1 MSALDYEELVR
12 ELFPRLTGGIRWG
25 LERTRALLSAVG
37 DPHTAYATIHVGG
50 TNGKGS
56 VAATIAGILHAAGHR
71 TGLYSSPHLTT
82 FRERIR
88 IDGTPI
94 EEAALLAAAER
105 LWPHIRATEPS
116 FFEATT
122 AIGFLA
128 LADAG
133 VDVAVIE
140 VGLGGRLDATN
151 VIAPVLSVLTNVSLD
166 HVQLLGNTVEE
177 VAREKAGIIKPAT
190 PVITAETDP
199 VVLEIFRA
207 RAQELGTTLDVMPES
222 EPQDVEVTAAGTVLT
237 AATEHYGAVRLR
249 TPLIGAHQA
258 RNVALAVRA
267 VDRLED
273 RLRPDAAAIVE
284 GTAAVDWPG
293 RLQLVQSAD
302 TTWLYDVAHNEAGV
316 HVLVEALG
324 RLALP
329 RPLVLLVGVLGDKN
343 WRAMLGP
350 LQAVADTVVLTVPP
364 TAPPERAWA
373 PHEVA
378 AAVPA
383 PNTQVVEDFTAAL
396 ETAWRAARGG
406 TVVVTGSFHTVG
418 DAMIALRHAEWG
430 ADASLPPPSFVV

>member
-207 RAQELGTTLDVMPES
+207 RTQELGTTLDVMPES

-237 AATEHYGAVRLR
+237 AATEHYGAARRSSARTRHAMSPSPSARSTGLR
-249 TPLIGAHQA
+249 TVFGPTRPRLSRA
-258 RNVALAVRA
+258 RRRSTGRA
-267 VDRLED
+267 GCSSCRA
-273 RLRPDAAAIVE
+273 RIRRGSTTSHTTRPACTSWSRRWA
-284 GTAAVDWPG
+284 GSRCPG
-293 RLQLVQSAD
+293 RSCCWWACSV
-302 TTWLYDVAHNEAGV
+302 TRTG
-316 HVLVEALG
+316 G
-324 RLALP
+324 RC
-329 RPLVLLVGVLGDKN
+329 
-343 WRAMLGP
+343 
-350 LQAVADTVVLTVPP
+350 
-364 TAPPERAWA
+364 
-373 PHEVA
+373 
-378 AAVPA
+378 
-383 PNTQVVEDFTAAL
+383 
-396 ETAWRAARGG
+396 
-406 TVVVTGSFHTVG
+406 
-418 DAMIALRHAEWG
+418 WG
-430 ADASLPPPSFVV
+430 RCRRSRISSC

>member
-1 MSALDYEELVR
+1 LSALDYEELVR

-177 VAREKAGIIKPAT
+177 VAREKAGIIKPGT
-190 PVITAETDP
+190 PALTAETDLL
-199 VVLEIFRA
+199 VLEIFRA
-207 RAQELGTTLDVMPES
+207 RTARATLRAWCAPMS
-222 EPQDVEVTAAGTVLT
+222 G
-237 AATEHYGAVRLR
+237 VRSR
-249 TPLIGAHQA
+249 
-258 RNVALAVRA
+258 
-267 VDRLED
+267 
-273 RLRPDAAAIVE
+273 
-284 GTAAVDWPG
+284 
-293 RLQLVQSAD
+293 
-302 TTWLYDVAHNEAGV
+302 
-316 HVLVEALG
+316 
-324 RLALP
+324 
-329 RPLVLLVGVLGDKN
+329 
-343 WRAMLGP
+343 
-350 LQAVADTVVLTVPP
+350 
-364 TAPPERAWA
+364 TAP
-373 PHEVA
+373 
-378 AAVPA
+378 
-383 PNTQVVEDFTAAL
+383 
-396 ETAWRAARGG
+396 
-406 TVVVTGSFHTVG
+406 
-418 DAMIALRHAEWG
+418 
-430 ADASLPPPSFVV
+430 